1 MSKFFPSLSG
11 KSDLQWILSLL
22 TQSANKDLFQKKHF
36 LYSSVIYTKQQY
48 FETFLKQTHKS

>member
-36 LYSSVIYTKQQY
+36 LYSSVTYTKQ
-48 FETFLKQTHKS
+48 

>member
-36 LYSSVIYTKQQY
+36 LYSYTKQQY